1 MTLLDRK
8 LHGNS
13 NNTTSTSINV
23 ETIRDK
29 LKTNKSLKF
38 NVSRGNSFE
47 VTIASRNDKD
57 LVMCIYV
64 NNHTIS
70 SWLKVEHPDRK
81 TDSEQGHF
89 NFQRYQN
96 IPEIEYEISRL
107 QNDVDKVN

>member
-47 VTIASRNDKD
+47 VTIASKNDKD

-64 NNHTIS
+64 NNHIIS

-96 IPEIEYEISRL
+96 IPEIEFEISRL
-107 QNDVDKVN
+107 QNDVGKVN

>member
-47 VTIASRNDKD
+47 VTIASKNDKD

-64 NNHTIS
+64 NNHIIS

-96 IPEIEYEISRL
+96 IPEIEFEISRL

>member
-1 MTLLDRK
+1 MTILDRK
-8 LHGNS
+8 LHGDS

-38 NVSRGNSFE
+38 DVSRGNSFE
-47 VTIASRNDKD
+47 VTIASRNHRD

-64 NNHTIS
+64 NNHTVT
-70 SWLKVEHPDRK
+70 SWLKIENPDRK
-81 TDSEQGHF
+81 TDSEQSHF

-96 IPEIEYEISRL
+96 IREIEYEISRL